1 MLQSRSQFKFE
12 NVILKLRPIDPWGDL
27 EPQQKGRLEKA
38 KQQGNM
44 YLRNCEKFRA
54 KVNQAP

>member
-12 NVILKLRPIDPWGDL
+12 KVIQKLRPIDPWGDL
-27 EPQQKGRLEKA
+27 EPKQKGRLEVA
-38 KQQGNM
+38 KQQGDM
-44 YLRNCEKFRA
+44 YFKNCEIFRA